1 MKVAAQSDL
10 RSWIKKN
17 LPIVKVGKFESR
29 RFDVD
34 FDGINGIINN
44 NSYKEIANKGKQD
57 EQYIEK
63 LLLARK
69 IHMNTDKF
77 RYLPEADEPG
87 RDHPDA
93 VFKVFQGTIDGFDLQ
108 IKLKCNRDGNIL
120 WALKIIK

>member
-1 MKVAAQSDL
+1 MKVATQSDL
-10 RSWIKKN
+10 RSWTKKN
-17 LPIVKVGKFESR
+17 LPVVKVGKFKSR
-29 RFDVD
+29 RFEVD
-34 FDGINGIINN
+34 FDGIPGIINN
-44 NSYKEIANKGKQD
+44 KSYKEIANKGKQD
-57 EQYIEK
+57 DQFIEK
-63 LLLARK
+63 LLLAKK
-69 IHMNTDKF
+69 IHLNADKF